1 MVTMEHSIHTMPVDQ
16 LDLLISQ
23 ATAAA
28 ARESAALRQP
38 VTAVEPLAADLGTRI
53 AKQPSG
59 NQSVATE
66 PSTD

>member
-1 MVTMEHSIHTMPVDQ
+1 MIIMEHNIHTMPVDQ

-38 VTAVEPLAADLGTRI
+38 VTAVEPLATDLETRT
-53 AKQPSG
+53 AKQPSS
-59 NQSVATE
+59 NQSVAAK
-66 PSTD
+66 PSSD